1 MSTTYKILALSE
13 VLSPL
18 THAKGVEGNES
29 LIAREPVVT
38 PAGVRFIPHLS
49 GNALRHRLVRD
60 PGAWFLIDQWELSG
74 KLAMSQLNFF
84 FHGGNLTQGGNRQ
97 NTARITDMERLFP
110 LIRLLGGSLP
120 DQILSGS
127 LLSWRGTMVCEENR
141 ERIARL
147 TPHGWEFGDEK
158 LRPAESF
165 VGDYQYTRGQAATSA
180 PSLLPKTSDPEE
192 ASNLMI
198 FSGQCVLAGAAFVH
212 GFVLQHVS
220 DLELGALLLSL
231 RLWQNAGG
239 TIGGQAARGHGRLS
253 TSLHV
258 DPIADEDSVIGAYV
272 DHVRTVKDEALKF
285 LDAVYGAARA
295 DKAEKPAKKGKAKDA
310 TPESNLLA

>member
-97 NTARITDMERLFP
+97 NTSRISDMERLFP

-141 ERIARL
+141 ERIFRIA
-147 TPHGWEFGDEK
+147 PSGWEFRGEK
-158 LRPAESF
+158 LSPAESF
-165 VGDYQYTRGQAATSA
+165 VDGYQYTRGDERAVIAPENERSRRGEQPDDLLRSMRARGRGICSRLCFAARLRFGVGCFVIVAATLA
-180 PSLLPKTSDPEE
+180 ERRWHHRR
-192 ASNLMI
+192 
-198 FSGQCVLAGAAFVH
+198 SGRTRTRTTLYVH
-212 GFVLQHVS
+212 P
-220 DLELGALLLSL
+220 
-231 RLWQNAGG
+231 R
-239 TIGGQAARGHGRLS
+239 
-253 TSLHV
+253 
-258 DPIADEDSVIGAYV
+258 
-272 DHVRTVKDEALKF
+272 
-285 LDAVYGAARA
+285 
-295 DKAEKPAKKGKAKDA
+295 
-310 TPESNLLA
+310 